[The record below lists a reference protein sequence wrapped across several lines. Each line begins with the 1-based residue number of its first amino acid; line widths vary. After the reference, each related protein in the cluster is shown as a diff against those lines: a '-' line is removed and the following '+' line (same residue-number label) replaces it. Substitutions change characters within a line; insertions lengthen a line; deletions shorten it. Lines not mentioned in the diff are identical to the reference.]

1 MEIYCKEV
9 QPADTHR
16 ALYNPAHPCTS
27 RRPIRHIT
35 QDEGE
40 TPELTMRPVSVLLLV
55 SLSAAIILKNAL
67 SVPPPTTAPPTTES
81 CPKNQTLSK
90 CNAQVGCQANCT
102 YTPGMCI
109 RNCVRGCICADGYVI
124 LSDQN
129 KRCVLREDCP
139 KQ

>member
-55 SLSAAIILKNAL
+55 SLIAAVILINVRA
-67 SVPPPTTAPPTTES
+67 ES
-81 CPKNQTLSK
+81 CSENQTLSK
-90 CNAQVGCQANCT
+90 CDANPKCQANCT
-102 YTPGMCI
+102 FTPKMCDK
-109 RNCVRGCICADGYVI
+109 RCVPGCICVEGYVI
-124 LSDQN
+124 RSDQD
-129 KRCVLREDCP
+129 KRCIRREECP
-139 KQ
+139 K

>member
-55 SLSAAIILKNAL
+55 SLIAAVILINVRAK
-67 SVPPPTTAPPTTES
+67 P
-81 CPKNQTLSK
+81 CPENQKYSRCSGK
-90 CNAQVGCQANCT
+90 KECQMNCT
-102 YTPGMCI
+102 LTPKPCTKE
-109 RNCVRGCICADGYVI
+109 CVPGCVCVDGYVL
-124 LSDQN
+124 LSDQDR
-129 KRCVLREDCP
+129 RCIPREECP